1 MHAKELIDEMYLIQL
16 REHDTSLSKY
26 GEMVETTI
34 DLNELDN
41 HNYVIK
47 PDYDQKLLELA
58 DKLMKV
64 AFPPIVLRCMV
75 VEGSR
80 MDGCRQETV
89 WTKNTATLAAILT
102 SSSTSRSSLRTRPHM
117 GTVSA

>member
-58 DKLMKV
+58 EKLMKV
-64 AFPPIVLRCMV
+64 AFPTVLHCMV
-75 VEGSR
+75 TEGSR

-89 WTKNTATLAAILT
+89 WTKNTATLVAILT
-102 SSSTSRSSLRTRPHM
+102 SNSTSRSSSRTRSHM

>member
-47 PDYDQKLLELA
+47 PDYDKKLLELA
-58 DKLMKV
+58 EKLMKV
-64 AFPPIVLRCMV
+64 GFPIVLRYMV
-75 VEGSR
+75 AEGSR

-89 WTKNTATLAAILT
+89 WTKNTATLVAILT
-102 SSSTSRSSLRTRPHM
+102 STSTSRSSSRTRSHM